1 MKRAPYLAFI
11 FALFITMAVRGAAMA
26 QSQYPIIDKL
36 ADKVVAKYQ
45 NSSCAQLAAQKGQQ
59 PTGEKAVAEQHA
71 IQYLHQNP
79 QAAQHFISKV
89 ASPIANKLFACGMI
103 P

>member
-1 MKRAPYLAFI
+1 
-11 FALFITMAVRGAAMA
+11 MA

-36 ADKVVAKYQ
+36 ADKVIAQYQ
-45 NSSCAQLAAQKGQQ
+45 NSSCAELAAKKQQQ
-59 PTGEKAVAEQHA
+59 PSGQKAAAEQHA

-79 QAAQHFISKV
+79 QAAQHFIDKV
-89 ASPIANKLFACGMI
+89 ASPIANKLFSCGMI

>member
-1 MKRAPYLAFI
+1 MKRAFYLTFI
-11 FALFITMAVRGAAMA
+11 IALFTIVAGPSAAIA

-36 ADKVVAKYQ
+36 ADKVIAKYQ
-45 NSSCAQLAAQKGQQ
+45 NSSCAQLAAEKGQK

-71 IQYLHQNP
+71 IAYLHQNP
-79 QAAQHFISKV
+79 QAAQHFISRV
-89 ASPIANKLFACGMI
+89 ASPIANKMFACGMI